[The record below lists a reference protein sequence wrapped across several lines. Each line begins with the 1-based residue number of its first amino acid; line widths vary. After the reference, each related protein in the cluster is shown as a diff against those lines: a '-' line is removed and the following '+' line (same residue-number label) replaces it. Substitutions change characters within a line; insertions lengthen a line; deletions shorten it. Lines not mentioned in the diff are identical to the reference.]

1 MRETKTPDK
10 RRIALQ
16 DFFNAALPETFKSL
30 PEYIHHIYIL
40 LDPIS
45 TIYLIQIL
53 ERQQPN
59 YDEEVQ
65 SAITTSLT
73 YLHTKRESFPL
84 KKRNPPHAKVPLHLK
99 LDTSTNNNRLPY
111 SSRPSPYSPKTM
123 ARVSYPTSKTCP
135 KSSFHH
141 DP

>member
-1 MRETKTPDK
+1 MTEEEESEKPGGGGFDGLLSVLRETKTPDK
-10 RRIALQ
+10 RRIALR
-16 DFFNAALPETFKSL
+16 DFFNAALPETIKSL

-73 YLHTKRESFPL
+73 YLHTKR
-84 KKRNPPHAKVPLHLK
+84 
-99 LDTSTNNNRLPY
+99 D
-111 SSRPSPYSPKTM
+111 PSPSKKEPSP
-123 ARVSYPTSKTCP
+123 P
-135 KSSFHH
+135 
-141 DP
+141 